1 MDIVSFGLVGPM
13 LWKQALGMPK
23 LGMQAEPVQTIE
35 MKGNNRQWE
44 VASSGFYTY

>member
-1 MDIVSFGLVGPM
+1 M

-23 LGMQAEPVQTIE
+23 PDMQAEPVQTIE